1 MIKLTHLFF
10 LFFSVLSFAQ
20 EKLISESDLVGYWTF
35 EEIIKENDTNI
46 TIYKRCNVGKRC
58 SNTRKINTTIRFMP
72 NGEYRISHSLGR
84 GYGRCGNVNRPKNVV
99 GYYKMD
105 PELQKITLESYD
117 TDPIKN
123 WEIVW
128 IDEIS
133 LGVKKN

>member
-1 MIKLTHLFF
+1 M

-46 TIYKRCNVGKRC
+46 TIYRRCNVSKRC
-58 SNTRKINTTIRFMP
+58 SNTGKINTTIRFMP
-72 NGEYRISHSLGR
+72 YGEYRITYSSGR
-84 GYGRCGNVNRPKNVV
+84 EYGRCGSHNRHRPKNVV

-105 PELQKITLESYD
+105 SESQKITLESYD
-117 TDPIKN
+117 TDPIKY

-133 LGVKKN
+133 LGVEKT